1 MKGIIHDSQTGIIEE
16 FDLSK
21 EEVAERLTVKKL
33 QDATEIDAQNLR
45 DQQSADRAIL
55 LNKLGITEDEAKLLL
70 G

>member
-21 EEVAERLTVKKL
+21 EEVVERLATKKL

-45 DQQSADRAIL
+45 DQQSAARAAL

-70 G
+70 S

>member
-45 DQQSADRAIL
+45 DQQSAARAAL

-70 G
+70 S